1 MDKNRVEKLECR
13 FPILFKVMWLSTI
26 VWIAIS
32 VTNYFGHWL
41 MQDKLD
47 GFGMSIL
54 FMFGIAIIFCFWK
67 GFMELA
73 SQHDVF
79 AIDNVTKKLASY
91 TMLISF
97 IVMLLMSIWDICG
110 HEDVY
115 SESIRNGAVSI
126 SEEALSAVIADVF
139 KAVMLSIAVIIV
151 YWYVRVCFILF
162 SGRIRR
168 IGIEVALALF
178 MLWYLSSNMNDSL
191 FVYAFVV
198 LIAGVFLYDI
208 WWFADFQET
217 QFSMSQIK
225 NMVSEE
231 E

>member
-13 FPILFKVMWLSTI
+13 FPILFKVMWLSTV
-26 VWIAIS
+26 VWIAVS
-32 VTNYFGHWL
+32 VVNSFGHWL
-41 MQDKLD
+41 ISGKLE

-54 FMFGIAIIFCFWK
+54 LMFSIVIIVCFWR
-67 GFMELA
+67 GFIKLA
-73 SQHDVF
+73 TQHGVF
-79 AIDNVTKKLASY
+79 AIDTVTKKLASY

-97 IVMLLMSIWDICG
+97 IVMLLISIWKKCEPTDS
-110 HEDVY
+110 H
-115 SESIRNGAVSI
+115 SESIRNGAVGI
-126 SEEALSAVIADVF
+126 PEETLCAVIGNVF
-139 KAVMLSIAVIIV
+139 NAAILSLAVIIG
-151 YWYVRVCFILF
+151 YWYVKVCFILF